1 MERDPGGNRN
11 LDAGE
16 HPRPE
21 RTDRTESSLAGRLV
35 SGGAR
40 RAQRIAEATGLDQTV
55 EEVVEDAIVRA
66 VESEATERALAR
78 ILNGPVVRQAVE
90 DALRSESVEQAL
102 IETVDS
108 DMVDRVWARVLESD
122 ETQLLIERIAES
134 PEVRDA
140 IAVQGIGLITDIGIQ
155 VRTVTAQMD
164 TWLQRLIRKVLR
176 RPKAEI
182 RTDRVGL
189 VTRLLSIGLDGLI
202 INFALGLTIS
212 LIGVL
217 GRTLGL
223 TPTGGT
229 DFAIT
234 VTFLVWF
241 LASSAYL
248 LVFWSLAG
256 QTLAMRFLSTRVET
270 AGGQSRL
277 GLKCATL
284 RLIGFWVSIAIFFIG
299 FVGALLRA
307 DRRALEDVFSGTN
320 TYFIEPLVT
329 DSPHVTPNESDT
341 KRLLGN

>member
-1 MERDPGGNRN
+1 MTGDSGEKSYPGHEGRSE
-11 LDAGE
+11 GSQ
-16 HPRPE
+16 PR
-21 RTDRTESSLAGRLV
+21 RSDQSLAGRLV
-35 SGGAR
+35 SGGTR
-40 RAQRIAEATGLDQTV
+40 SAQRIAEATGLDQTV

-78 ILNGPVVRQAVE
+78 ILNGPIVRQAVE
-90 DALRSESVEQAL
+90 EALRSASVEQAL

-108 DMVDRVWARVLESD
+108 EMVDRVWARVLESD

-155 VRTVTAQMD
+155 VRTVTARMD
-164 TWLQRLIRKVLR
+164 TWLQRLVRKVLR
-176 RPKAEI
+176 RPEAEI

-202 INFALGLTIS
+202 INLALGLTIS

-223 TPTGGT
+223 DPTGGT
-229 DFAIT
+229 DAAIT

-256 QTLAMRFLSTRVET
+256 QTLAMRFLSTRVEN
-270 AGGQSRL
+270 ADGQSRL
-277 GLKCATL
+277 GLKCAIL
-284 RLIGFWVSIAIFFIG
+284 RLIGFWVSVAIFFIG

-329 DSPHVTPNESDT
+329 DSPHVSPSESDT

>member
-1 MERDPGGNRN
+1 MDRDPGGNRN
-11 LDAGE
+11 LNSGDRS
-16 HPRPE
+16 RPG
-21 RTDRTESSLAGRLV
+21 RDDRRGSSIAGRLV
-35 SGGAR
+35 SGGTR
-40 RAQRIAEATGLDQTV
+40 SAQRIAEATGLDQTV

-78 ILNGPVVRQAVE
+78 ILNGPIVRQAVE
-90 DALRSESVEQAL
+90 EALRSESVEQAL

-108 DMVDRVWARVLESD
+108 EMVDRVWARVLQSD

-140 IAVQGIGLITDIGIQ
+140 IAVQSIGLITDIGIQ
-155 VRTVTAQMD
+155 VRTVTAKID
-164 TWLQRLIRKVLR
+164 TWVQRLIRKILR
-176 RPKAEI
+176 RPEAEI
-182 RTDRVGL
+182 RTDRAGL

-223 TPTGGT
+223 NPTGGT

-256 QTLAMRFLSTRVET
+256 QTLAMRFLSIRVEKSN
-270 AGGQSRL
+270 GESHL
-277 GLKCATL
+277 GLKRAFL
-284 RLIGFWVSIAIFFIG
+284 RLVGFWVSVAIFFIG

-307 DRRALEDVFSGTN
+307 DRRALEDVFSDTN

-329 DSPHVTPNESDT
+329 DSTHVSPSESDT